1 MAFKTED
8 LKMINIKIDEER
20 LLDLLNQRV
29 EHWTDDRDVQIL
41 YEEMYENYI
50 QSNRFEGM
58 EIDINVIVDNDY
70 INYCDIICDDDERY
84 EEIAKIYNEQGLG
97 DCSCE
102 CDCCDYIESEYNG
115 MFLVRV

>member
-1 MAFKTED
+1 
-8 LKMINIKIDEER
+8 MINIKIDEEK

-29 EHWTDDRDVQIL
+29 EYWTDDRDVQIL
-41 YEEMYENYI
+41 YEEMYGNYI
-50 QSNRFEGM
+50 QSGCFEGM

-70 INYCDIICDDDERY
+70 TNCDVICDDDERY
-84 EEIAKIYNEQGLG
+84 EKIAKIYNEQGLG

-102 CDCCDYIESEYNG
+102 CDCCDYIEAEYNG